1 MFKKTLISLAVAS
14 SLGLTG
20 CLSGSDDGGNANPD
34 YKISNP
40 DIDGKTWPIFNPVT
54 SELPIPN
61 DLIFDS
67 EQGDGTFGVGDTSP
81 PVTTALN
88 ELSGASTVAPAVI
101 QFNGQI
107 AEGSVN
113 YGETVFL
120 IELEYA
126 SGDPV
131 QGLSNQEPPTV
142 AGLATAR
149 ADVETLDGMSAIRIL
164 PLEPLNP
171 QKRYVA
177 VVTKG
182 VTDING
188 DAIIASP
195 SYGNLTDENQ
205 PLGTATLAPVR
216 ALINNLWEATAQG
229 FFSVAGLPLTDD
241 DIAISYSFTTSND
254 EKVLQYIAEPGAWFE
269 DQLTTFVKVSAAKA
283 AVAGGAED
291 YASVKAVVDP
301 ALTNFPSAAIKTAL
315 SPTFDVAPP
324 QGCGG
329 TTGLAAIQCVSVGLT
344 AKIAAALPTPTPDNR
359 SAADFTLGDPTP
371 VSLVSAVAGSVY
383 GSFSSQLGGTAPE
396 VLAVQGTVSLPYYLG
411 TPQSEG
417 GAAAILANSW
427 TADNAIAAGLNAQFE
442 AINLEIPHGAESDSG
457 GFKSNTV
464 NYVFPFPQK
473 QADVDVPALIIYPKG
488 PTKGVVMFQHGI
500 TTDRSTAL
508 TFGTALATLGYTVV
522 AIDQP
527 LHGIAAFT
535 ADDQDELAGKL
546 LKAAS
551 EQNPDISNT
560 PETRAALI
568 DGTFKV
574 GVLLKIQAGGAP
586 LGITDPTDEGQ
597 IAQAISSV
605 LDGTYGEGPQAT
617 LGSALALE
625 NTVAN
630 AGSTVPGLAPTTGN
644 ERHFGLYSP
653 TPGDIK
659 PINYATGDG
668 DSGSMFINLLNFTN
682 TRDNIRQSAVD
693 QMNLRVSL
701 NDLDLTLKGGAD
713 LSGASV
719 FFAGHSL
726 GTITGAPFIASVNAN
741 QIQAPFANPSYND
754 ITAVSMLTPG
764 GGVVRMLENSPSFA
778 PRILLGLQQA
788 AGLTQGDADLES
800 FLNVFQA
807 TIDSAD
813 PINFADNLKA
823 STPAYLQSVVQGD
836 MVIPN
841 AADEA
846 LWGIAPL
853 DATIPAAATGLPVA
867 VTVNSFDAPLAGSF
881 PLSLM
886 YEDGR
891 DDALFTLYDQA
902 TYGSTTDSEGKPIPL
917 DHGTPVSGTPAA
929 AFGQM
934 VLETHATFTPTP

>member
-20 CLSGSDDGGNANPD
+20 CLSGGDEGANANPD

-40 DIDGKTWPIFNPVT
+40 DFDGKTWPVFNPVT
-54 SELPIPN
+54 GDLPIPN

-67 EQGDGTFGVGDTSP
+67 ETGDGTFDVDDTSP

-107 AEGSVN
+107 AEDSVR

-131 QGLSNQEPPTV
+131 QGLSSQEPPTV

-171 QKRYVA
+171 QKRYIA

-182 VTDING
+182 VSDING

-195 SYGNLTDENQ
+195 TYGSLTDEDQ

-216 ALINNLWEATAQG
+216 ALINGLWEKTAV
-229 FFSVAGLPLTDD
+229 SSLPITAD

-283 AVAGGAED
+283 AVAGGAKD

-371 VSLVSAVAGSVY
+371 VGLVSAVAGSVY
-383 GSFSSQLGGTAPE
+383 DSFNTKLGGSAPK

-411 TPQSEG
+411 TPESKD

-427 TADNAIAAGLNAQFE
+427 TADNGIAAGLNAQFE
-442 AINLEIPHGAESDSG
+442 AINLEIPHGAENDSG

-464 NYVFPFPQK
+464 NYVFPFPKK
-473 QADVDVPALIIYPKG
+473 QADVDVPALIIYPEAEEG
-488 PTKGVVMFQHGI
+488 SDTKGVVMFQHGI

-508 TFGTALATLGYTVV
+508 TFGTALAALGYTVV
-522 AIDQP
+522 SIDQP
-527 LHGIAAFT
+527 VHGVAAFT
-535 ADDQDELAGKL
+535 AEEQEALVQKL
-546 LKAAS
+546 LLGA
-551 EQNPDISNT
+551 NPDFTEPQLAALTELILAENTDVLAAQLGDGNAT
-560 PETRAALI
+560 PESTGQAMSLI
-568 DGTFKV
+568 
-574 GVLLKIQAGGAP
+574 
-586 LGITDPTDEGQ
+586 
-597 IAQAISSV
+597 
-605 LDGTYGEGPQAT
+605 
-617 LGSALALE
+617 
-625 NTVAN
+625 NTAKN
-630 AGSTVPGLAPTTGN
+630 AGSTVPGLAPMEV
-644 ERHFGLYSP
+644 ERHFGIYSP
-653 TPGDIK
+653 TPGDLK
-659 PINYATGDG
+659 PIDYTTGEG

-701 NDLDLTLKGGAD
+701 NDLDLTPKGGAD
-713 LSGASV
+713 LSGANV

-741 QIQAPFANPSYND
+741 QLGAIATSKGPVSSTYND
-754 ITAVSMLTPG
+754 IEAASMLTPG
-764 GGVVRMLENSPSFA
+764 GGIVRMLENSPSFA
-778 PRILLGLQQA
+778 PRILLGLQQS
-788 AGLTQGDADLES
+788 AGLDQGDADLES

-823 STPAYLQSVVQGD
+823 SKPAAYLQSVVQGD
-836 MVIPN
+836 AVIPN

-853 DATIPAAATGLPVA
+853 DATIPAANTGLPAA
-867 VTVNSFDAPLAGSF
+867 VTVDSFDAPLAGSF

-891 DDALFTLYDQA
+891 DSALFTLYEQA
-902 TYGSTTDSEGKPIPL
+902 IYGGTTDSEGNPIPL
-917 DHGTPVSGTPAA
+917 DHGTPVSGSPAD

-934 VLETHATFTPTP
+934 VLETDGVFVPPAP